1 MWIYCTKN
9 SKPLFLREPTF
20 HELCDFFYIKSFH
33 DYIKSM
39 KFAQKMQT
47 SRIKCKVVSHILG
60 VCVCVCVWC
69 TRTGAATEREGGGRH
84 HWCLCSQWTPR
95 ICGERKFWAPP

>member
-60 VCVCVCVWC
+60 VCVCVCVC
-69 TRTGAATEREGGGRH
+69 VVYTYR
-84 HWCLCSQWTPR
+84 CSH
-95 ICGERKFWAPP
+95 